1 MELDTILVISALII
15 AASVLGIY
23 AQFKI
28 TQIAASRI
36 VQDVRELNDAL
47 GTAMEIMGIGDR
59 GEPPSPLNPLI
70 QIFGEAL
77 KDRLSQPVTEA
88 VVISQGPDGKFSSK
102 QE

>member
-1 MELDTILVISALII
+1 MELDTILVLSAVII
-15 AASVLGIY
+15 AASALGIY

-36 VQDVRELNDAL
+36 VKDVRELNEAL
-47 GTAMEIMGIGDR
+47 GTAMEIMGIGSG
-59 GEPPSPLNPLI
+59 GEPPSPLSPLI
-70 QIFGEAL
+70 QIFGDAL

-88 VVISQGPDGKFSSK
+88 VVISQGPDGKFTK